1 MPNNYGDPISID
13 RACDQYDYAQWE
25 LGVHYHTISGT
36 DCVNNCRDYSDQV
49 TNGSTDYICTFSHT
63 STSGTEPGGSDP
75 SWNTYWEISYR
86 HYTRDASRY
95 PYVSPASPG
104 GSTYTDFMTGAKER
118 GYSWKLCPFSQEW
131 RAKYVDVNLGNGY
144 YRTTVSGAYQFL
156 EVPDSEQT
164 WHTTTNGHMRGL
176 VKSYICDDPACYY
189 YVTITNSG
197 TKFIEV

>member
-1 MPNNYGDPISID
+1 MPNDYGDPISID
-13 RACDQYDYAQWE
+13 RACDRYEYAQWE

-49 TNGSTDYICTFSHT
+49 RNGSTDYLCILSHT
-63 STSGTEPGGSDP
+63 STATDEPGLGV
-75 SWNTYWEISYR
+75 SWETYWEISYR
-86 HYTRDASRY
+86 HYTADESRY
-95 PYVSPASPG
+95 PISPTSPG
-104 GSTYTDFMTGAKER
+104 GRMYTVDGRKLR
-118 GYSWKLCPFSQEW
+118 GYSWKLCPFSREW

-176 VKSYICDDPACYY
+176 VKSYICDDPVCYY